1 MNMPDFS
8 HRLSVSGQLTLSVF
22 WFSLNFLSGALFAIV
37 IPTQILLFVS
47 PGAVGNAQQA
57 AFLGWLTAG
66 GSVLALLVPPI
77 IGILS
82 DHTTGS
88 WGRRRPYIVAGT
100 LFMLVGL
107 FMLSSAHEP
116 ALFILGFL
124 IYQAASNGG
133 TAAYQ
138 SLLPDLVPAD
148 QRGEASGYMGLM
160 TMLGTVG
167 SLALA
172 AWLLSQVNPG
182 PSAPT
187 LIRQG
192 ASIYYT
198 VTGLALVIGA
208 LITVIGVHE
217 TPLSFES
224 SPAASTLRTSDRLR
238 NWITRNWVEPWRGE
252 NFAWVFLTRAFVML
266 GLTLFMTFIEYYFAS
281 VEHITNFV
289 QATAIVAVLAL
300 LGAVASALGL
310 GVLSDRIGRIWIV
323 CFATLCMA
331 LASLSFVLFPDRVPL
346 WPLGILFGLGYGAY
360 TSVDWALAVDSLP
373 SLSAAGKDLG
383 LWSIASTAP
392 SILAPLLGSIVIELT
407 AGQLTLGY
415 RLVFA
420 LAVFFFLLGA
430 AFVFRIREQPGTRTP
445 SAHPRTRRR
454 IVSLGWRL
462 AFRSHAGQARGF
474 LLFWPFWEWLTISL
488 QPIKSIPHA
497 PYGLLGVTFKRY
509 HGRPVD
515 LPDGVHVERGALI
528 GELHFHNRKIVEAS
542 QAGPWKLVRM
552 FMLDMRALARWTQE
566 PDFPAAIQAFHGVTL
581 VGRAA
586 RRLGFITYE
595 RPKTLHNR
603 LDRFFMMG
611 LLVLYHHQGL
621 ERLRHGTT
629 YGTYPQD
636 VWMSRRAL
644 MKRYGDLIHPDP

>member
-1 MNMPDFS
+1 MNMPEFS
-8 HRLSVSGQLTLSVF
+8 HRLSVSGQLTLSIF

-66 GSVLALLVPPI
+66 GSVLALLVPPL

-82 DHTTGS
+82 DHTAGS

-100 LFMLVGL
+100 MVMLVGM
-107 FMLSSAHEP
+107 FMLAGAHEP
-116 ALFILGFL
+116 IIFIFGFL

-167 SLALA
+167 SLGLA

-182 PSAPT
+182 PSAFA

-198 VTGLALVIGA
+198 VTGLVLVVGA
-208 LITVIGVHE
+208 LITVVGVHE
-217 TPLSFES
+217 TSFS
-224 SPAASTLRTSDRLR
+224 FDRTPAAPALHAADRLR
-238 NWITRNWVEPWRGE
+238 RWITRNWIDPWRGE
-252 NFAWVFLTRAFVML
+252 NFAWVFLTRAFVIL
-266 GLTLFMTFIEYYFAS
+266 GLTLFMTFIEYYFAN

-289 QATAIVAVLAL
+289 QATAVVAVLSL
-300 LGAVASALGL
+300 LGAVVSALGL
-310 GVLSDRIGRIWIV
+310 GILSDRIGRIWVV

-331 LASLSFVLFPDRVPL
+331 LASLSFVLFPERFPL

-360 TSVDWALAVDSLP
+360 ISVDWALAVDSLP
-373 SLSAAGKDLG
+373 SLNTVGKDLG
-383 LWSIASTAP
+383 LWTIASTAP
-392 SILAPLLGSIVIELT
+392 SIIAPLLGSIVIELT

-430 AFVFRIREQPGTRTP
+430 VFVFRIRER
-445 SAHPRTRRR
+445 PRTRVASVQPRGR
-454 IVSLGWRL
+454 QRVVNMGWRL

-474 LLFWPFWEWLTISL
+474 LLFWPFWEWLTITL
-488 QPIKSIPHA
+488 QPIKPIPHA

-509 HGRPVD
+509 HGRAID
-515 LPDGVHVERGALI
+515 LPDGVHIERGAMI
-528 GELHFHNRKIVEAS
+528 GELHFRNREIVAAAAH
-542 QAGPWKLVRM
+542 AGPWKLLRM
-552 FMLDMRALARWTQE
+552 IMLDMQALARWTQE

-586 RRLGFITYE
+586 RRLGFIAYE

-611 LLVLYHHQGL
+611 LLVLYHQQGL
-621 ERLRHGTT
+621 QRLRQGTT

-636 VWMSRRAL
+636 VWMSRREL
-644 MKRYGDLIHPDP
+644 TKRYSKL